1 MVDKD
6 YVAVQYAQKNAELN
20 ALTNCK
26 VYLSNAF
33 STVGRELLYIILSD
47 ARKHLKPGGKI
58 VVVTISG
65 LM

>member
-6 YVAVQYAQKNAELN
+6 YVAVQYAQTNAELN

-47 ARKHLKPGGKI
+47 ARKHLNREEK
-58 VVVTISG
+58 
-65 LM
+65 LWW